1 MTFAPLA
8 NDGLATLGVL
18 GFSAQQEALYRLLLR
33 NSGAG
38 VPDLA
43 ALAGLTVDE
52 LREQVAL
59 LAGAGVVDV
68 LDDVVTA
75 RPPAEAIARLVS
87 EEARRVRLRTDQL
100 EAVRSLLP
108 ALSAE
113 HVAATAPKSE
123 GAVVERVHGGDVLQL
138 LRNMA
143 ASSAGDLLWLR
154 PDQWKLST
162 AHGVDDWVREE
173 VASGRRSRGI
183 YPARVLE
190 ESPETIRRRAEAG
203 EHVRILA
210 EVPCRLAIT
219 GTAAALM
226 SEDFGMPTERRL
238 VIRQSGLVE
247 ALTLMF
253 EGLWEKAMSV
263 PGLDAQPDPEGASD
277 QRLLLLEMAGGAKDE
292 QIARALGMSVR
303 TVRRRVADLMD
314 ELGADSRFQA
324 GVEAVRRG
332 WI

>member
-1 MTFAPLA
+1 MTSAPLA
-8 NDGLATLGVL
+8 NDGLATLAVL

-43 ALAGLTVDE
+43 ALAGLTTDE
-52 LREQVAL
+52 LREQAAL

-123 GAVVERVHGGDVLQL
+123 GTVVERVHGGDVLQL
-138 LRNMA
+138 LRSMA

-173 VASGRRSRGI
+173 VASGRRSRAI

-190 ESPETIRRRAEAG
+190 ESPETIRRRAGAG

-238 VIRQSGLVE
+238 VIRQPGLVE

-263 PGLDAQPDPEGASD
+263 PGLDPQPDAEGASD

-292 QIARALGMSVR
+292 QIARVLGMSVR